1 MMPPERRIFSVF
13 LLLYL
18 CLCFS
23 CASAQSQGNVII
35 NTDPQGSLVKLSGEL
50 SLSGVT
56 PLKFNRSLSGQYKI
70 EVIRD
75 GFEQYRSTA
84 YFSETQES
92 RIDIKLAPKTKTKA
106 FFRSLIIPG
115 WGQKYYG
122 NGTKSTFFTL
132 GTAASAIA
140 YLFVKNDYNSRVDTY
155 NERKAARDAVTKWS
169 DISRLDAELY
179 DAWKEANDAEDR
191 VNIMVGVT
199 VGFYIFSLLDSFLM
213 FPEYDTFTEYK
224 ALTVKPKIE
233 GEEVGLSLS
242 LRF

>member
-1 MMPPERRIFSVF
+1 MMLPERRIFSVF
-13 LLLYL
+13 LSL
-18 CLCFS
+18 CLCLSFS
-23 CASAQSQGNVII
+23 NASAQSQGNVII
-35 NTDPQGSLVKLSGEL
+35 NTDPQGALVKLSGEL

-56 PLKFNRSLSGQYKI
+56 PLKLNRSLSGRYKI
-70 EVIRD
+70 EAIRD

-92 RIDIKLAPKTKTKA
+92 RIDIKLTSKTKTKA

-122 NGTKSTFFTL
+122 SSTKSTFFTL
-132 GTAASAIA
+132 GTVASAIA
-140 YLFVKNDYNSRVDTY
+140 YFFVKDDYDSKVDIYTM
-155 NERKAARDAVTKWS
+155 RKAARDTVTRWI
-169 DISRLDAELY
+169 DIPRLDAELY
-179 DAWKEANDAEDR
+179 DAQNEANDAEDR

-199 VGFYIFSLLDSFLM
+199 VGFYVFNLLDSFLM

-224 ALTVKPKIE
+224 ALTVKPEIE
-233 GEEVGLSLS
+233 GEKVGLSLS